1 MGSYDGWYCVPD
13 ETYFTDTQVQKG
25 DEEYGSV
32 GQHLCPDCHRPLERV
47 QEESYFYFSPSRTS
61 CSSLRRAPD
70 FVEPAFRMN
79 EVRSF
84 VEGGLNDLP

>member
-1 MGSYDGWYCVPD
+1 VQYLWERMKESGYLYKGSYDGWYCVPD

-47 QEESYFYFSPSRTS
+47 QEESYFFKLSRTS
-61 CSSLRRAPD
+61 FSSSMTSTPTLSSLRSA
-70 FVEPAFRMN
+70 
-79 EVRSF
+79 
-84 VEGGLNDLP
+84 